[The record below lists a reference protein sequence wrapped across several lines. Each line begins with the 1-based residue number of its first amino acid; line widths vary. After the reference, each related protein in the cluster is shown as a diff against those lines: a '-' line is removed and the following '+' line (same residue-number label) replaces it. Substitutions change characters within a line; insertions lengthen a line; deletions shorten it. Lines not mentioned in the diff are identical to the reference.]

1 MRFVQAFVGV
11 AVIFSISAAA
21 ATGSADAPRLRF
33 STFTASVLPGNKA
46 VVSIADTKPKDSCT
60 LRVSYADGSPQSGL
74 PKRTVVKERASWSW
88 IVPAETRAGAAHA
101 AISCRSGA
109 KAGRTIVIVGDI
121 PPALPE
127 VDVAKQGFSTR
138 AGSGSTAN
146 ASISYGIVLTN
157 TSTTA
162 DAVGTYVLVNF
173 VNANG
178 VLLGSQSTTVRLI
191 RAGGDFAM
199 GNTLSFPSAPSVSKL
214 EVVVRVGGKQAPTTD
229 PPVSVANLRVVPD
242 QNPGSGGWVGSVQ
255 GEIVNGDASH
265 TMVGADF
272 SGVVLD
278 GAGNIIGGGY
288 GSTSSGISVPSGAR
302 AFFTLTTGFT
312 SIPMANAERV
322 QLSVAPHFE

>member
-1 MRFVQAFVGV
+1 MRFLRASVGV
-11 AVIFSISAAA
+11 AVILSISAAA
-21 ATGSADAPRLRF
+21 ATGSADAPHLRF
-33 STFTASVLPGNKA
+33 STFSARVLPGNKA
-46 VVSIADTKPKDSCT
+46 VVSVADTKPKDVCT
-60 LRVSYADGSPQSGL
+60 LHVTYPDGSKQPGL
-74 PKRTVVKERASWSW
+74 PKRTVVAQRASWSW
-88 IVPAETRAGAAHA
+88 TIPAETRAGSAQA
-101 AISCRSGA
+101 AISCRSGG
-109 KAGRTIVIVGDI
+109 KLGGRIVIVGEI

-127 VDVAKQGFSTR
+127 VDVVKQGFSTR
-138 AGSGSTAN
+138 TGSGSTAS

-157 TSTTA
+157 KSTSA

-173 VNANG
+173 VNGNG

-191 RAGGDFAM
+191 RAGGDFAL
-199 GNTLSFPSAPSVSKL
+199 GNTLSFTSAPSVTKL

-229 PPVSVANLRVVPD
+229 PPVSLANVRVAPD
-242 QNPGSGGWVGSVQ
+242 ASSPGWVGSVE

-278 GAGNIIGGGY
+278 GGGNIIGGGY
-288 GSTSSGISVPSGAR
+288 GSTPSGISVPSGAR

-322 QLSVAPHFE
+322 QLSVAPRYE